1 MRSSA
6 LGAVLLGLF
15 GVSGARAAA
24 PEGGSA
30 ATSQTA
36 AAAPIELHDIQLGG
50 VTQAPLEV
58 TRSEALRLDGLAL
71 LSIADGIGGGVQLR
85 AGPFG
90 LRTTV
95 GYETMFFIADE
106 DTGDTKMGSFEF
118 ADGLQLNVDAL
129 LVFGASERGA
139 SIGYRY
145 STVLG
150 HGAAVAYQSTFD
162 AWGQRFAFSV
172 PFIYF
177 PEGTERARSE
187 LGLSAQH
194 RINFPFGA
202 GFQYG
207 MGIAWLF

>member
-30 ATSQTA
+30 ASATV

-71 LSIADGIGGGVQLR
+71 LSIADGIGGGGQLR
-85 AGPFG
+85 AGAFG
-90 LRTTV
+90 LRATV

-106 DTGDTKMGSFEF
+106 DTSDTKMGSFEF

-129 LVFGASERGA
+129 LVFGASERGG
-139 SIGYRY
+139 SLGYRY

-150 HGAAVAYQSTFD
+150 HGVAVAYQSTFD
-162 AWGQRFAFSV
+162 AWGERFVFSV

-177 PEGTERARSE
+177 PEGTERARKE
-187 LGLSAQH
+187 LGLSTQH

-202 GFQYG
+202 GLQYG
-207 MGIAWLF
+207 MGMAWMF